1 MRLVLS
7 DKKLFK
13 VYEGGKTT
21 KNNKPVISHEHD
33 NK

>member
-7 DKKLFK
+7 DKKLLK
-13 VYEGGKTT
+13 IYEGKKT
-21 KNNKPVISHEHD
+21 KNNKPIFSHEHD